1 MLRSALIAAIA
12 VVAALAVIGTL
23 RGTSAAFTAEQSTT
37 IQISTGSLA
46 IKRDGAGLVFSSA
59 ALAPGDTATASV
71 KVSNGGTLPYDLTL
85 KRELL
90 DSTAPGGCAVRDAL
104 TLKIVEVGAGDARR
118 TLTDGPL
125 TAAPTGIA
133 LGTFAVG
140 DARTY
145 EFTVTFVA
153 GHGATATDNDNCFQG
168 SVDSERF
175 GWDATEKAA

>member
-1 MLRSALIAAIA
+1 MIRAGLIIVA
-12 VVAALAVIGTL
+12 VVALVTVAANAV
-23 RGTSAAFTAEQSTT
+23 RGTSSAFTDSHTT
-37 IQISTGSLA
+37 MLSVTSGGMA
-46 IKRDGAGLVFSSA
+46 IKRDGDGLVFSSA
-59 ALAPGDTATASV
+59 ALAPGDDATASV
-71 KVSNGGTLPYDLTL
+71 KVRNGGTLPADLTL
-85 KRELL
+85 TRETLG
-90 DSTAPGGCAVRDAL
+90 STSPGGCAVRDAL

-125 TAAPTGIA
+125 AAAPTEIA

-140 DARTY
+140 DARAY